1 MRAPPLRY
9 TILGALTLLVV
20 GHFIG
25 QRVSESY
32 AYHSSLADL
41 KQHVGLASDYSIVST
56 WSNGKL
62 ALHGGPV
69 QDHHHYA
76 KPDPA
81 TNTTRADGAFV
92 MVRSP
97 LNPIDGARSAAR

>member
-9 TILGALTLLVV
+9 TVLGAVTLLLV

-25 QRVSESY
+25 RQVSESY
-32 AYHSSLADL
+32 AYHSSIKDL
-41 KQHVGLASDYSIVST
+41 KQHAGLSSDYSIVST

-62 ALHGGPV
+62 ALHGGDV
-69 QDHHHYA
+69 GEHHHYA

-81 TNTTRADGAFV
+81 TNTTRTNSAFV
-92 MVRSP
+92 MVSCSLAGRTV
-97 LNPIDGARSAAR
+97 ARSAAR